1 MCFTGS
7 LAAMIVVACAPSRPA
22 QPPTPPEP
30 RVDPASAPASR
41 PPVRL
46 PPPEAKVER
55 MAPPEVAYAHGWMP
69 LASTGADRFV
79 REHPTY
85 DGRGVLIAILDTGV
99 DPGVPGLRTT
109 STGDPKLVDLRDF
122 SGEGIVPL
130 ARVVP
135 RGDTVEIAGRKLGGF
150 GRVVALNTAGPYY
163 AGTLQE
169 LSLGEPPA
177 SDLDGDGEAADTLAL
192 IVTRATDGWA
202 VLADTDGD
210 GSLVSE
216 RPVRDYL
223 LGREIFGWAPRGRTT
238 RVNLAANFSERGG
251 EPVLD
256 LVFALDAHGTHV
268 AGIAAAHDLYGVSG
282 FDGVAPGAQ
291 LLGLKI
297 SNRANGSVSTSGA
310 IVAAMDHAIRFAA
323 ARRMPLV
330 INFSFGVGNERE
342 GEARIDLL
350 LDSVLAR
357 HPEIALT
364 VAAGNDGPGLSTI
377 GFPGSA
383 GRVISVGGTLPSV
396 FLPPSRTGAA
406 TEIVADFSARG
417 GEVAKPDILAP
428 GVAYSSVP
436 LWNAGD
442 EVKQGTSMAA
452 PHAAGLAAL
461 LLSSLSP
468 EKRPTDSR
476 TLRQALMVTA
486 RPTPHGGFL
495 DQGRGLPDVDAAY
508 RWLLGGGK
516 APGIEVTV
524 PGRRTTGG
532 WVTAGSRGSRAGV
545 QRFEIR
551 RAPGAAPATY
561 ALRSDAP
568 WLTGPGKITLSGEV
582 TMVEL
587 HYAADGLAEPGAYTG
602 VVSGWPPDTLAGP
615 GFRLVTTVVVPAKV
629 ADTVPLRRAAP
640 VEPGEAI
647 RSFFAADSARPF
659 EVRVSSALGQRGLA
673 YLHEPGGAPFRE
685 VSTRPLGIDAEGVA
699 YRVDARDAVHGEYQA
714 VASSVPGG
722 HMTVT
727 AVVVHAPI
735 TITARRNGDFA
746 QAELTNVSGKPVT
759 AGVELR
765 LRGAERQ
772 DTVRASGSAIRRIP
786 FDIPAWATG
795 LEVDMT
801 MDRELWGKFTDFGV
815 TVLDSMGRQLAQDPM
830 EYAFGRLST
839 VLPDGHGGTRA
850 ELTLFPGFAD
860 AANERPWSATA
871 TIRLYADSAVAVA
884 PAAGSGGETTIGSG
898 QRTSVR
904 FRLPPAP
911 WPMPRGFAP
920 LGLILARVGEQ
931 VWTRETG
938 FAERSG
944 R

>member
-1 MCFTGS
+1 MRFTGS
-7 LAAMIVVACAPSRPA
+7 LAVATVLACAPSPREKPPA
-22 QPPTPPEP
+22 PPVP
-30 RVDPASAPASR
+30 RIDPAPAAR
-41 PPVRL
+41 PPVRV
-46 PPPEAKVER
+46 PRPVEKVER
-55 MAPPEVAYAHGWMP
+55 IAPPEVAYAHGWMP

-99 DPGVPGLRTT
+99 DPGVPGLGTT

-122 SGEGIVPL
+122 SGEGVVPL
-130 ARVVP
+130 ARVSP

-150 GRVVALNTAGPYY
+150 GRVVGLNTAGPYY
-163 AGTLQE
+163 GGTLRE

-177 SDLDGDGEAADTLAL
+177 SDLDGDGEASDTLAL
-192 IVTRATDGWA
+192 IVTRATDGWV

-210 GSLVSE
+210 GSLAGE

-223 LGREIFGWAPRGRTT
+223 LGKETFGWAPRTRAP

-251 EPVLD
+251 EPVLG

-268 AGIAAAHDLYGVSG
+268 AGIAAANDLYGVSG

-323 ARRMPLV
+323 ARRLPLV
-330 INFSFGVGNERE
+330 INLSFGVGNERE

-350 LDSVLAR
+350 VDSVLAQ

-364 VAAGNDGPGLSTI
+364 VSAGNDGPGLSTI

-383 GRVISVGGTLPSV
+383 GRAISVGGTVPSV
-396 FLPPSRTGAA
+396 FLPRGEGGAA
-406 TEIVADFSARG
+406 TDLLADFSARG
-417 GEVAKPDILAP
+417 GELAKPDIVAP

-442 EVKQGTSMAA
+442 EMKQGTSMAA

-461 LLSSLSP
+461 LLSSLTP
-468 EKRPTDSR
+468 EQRPADAR

-486 RPTPHGGFL
+486 RPAPRGGYL
-495 DQGRGLPDVDAAY
+495 DEGRGLPDVDAAY

-516 APGIEVTV
+516 APGIEVAI

-532 WVTAGSRGSRAGV
+532 WVMAGSRAGKTGV

-551 RAPGAAPATY
+551 RPPGAAPATY
-561 ALRSDAP
+561 TLRSDAA
-568 WLTGPGKITLSGEV
+568 WLTGPDRVTLSGAV

-587 HYAADGLAEPGAYTG
+587 RYAAETLAAPGAYTG

-615 GFRLVTTVVVPAKV
+615 GFRLVTTVVVPADI
-629 ADTVPLRRAAP
+629 ADTVTLRRAAP
-640 VEPGEAI
+640 IEPGEVL

-659 EVRVSSALGQRGLA
+659 EVRVSSGLGQRGLA

-685 VSTRPLGIDAEGVA
+685 VSSRPLGIGTEGAV

-714 VASSVPGG
+714 AASPVPGAR
-722 HMTVT
+722 MTVT
-727 AVVVHAPI
+727 AAVVHAPV
-735 TITARRNGDFA
+735 TIAAGRSDDVAHADLSNVTGQAVTAR
-746 QAELTNVSGKPVT
+746 
-759 AGVELR
+759 VELR
-765 LRGAERQ
+765 LRGAQRQ
-772 DTVRASGSAIRRIP
+772 DTVRARGSAIQRIP

-795 LEVDMT
+795 LEVDVA
-801 MDRELWGKFTDFGV
+801 MDREQWGRFTDFGV

-860 AANERPWSATA
+860 QADDRPWSATA
-871 TIRLYADSAVAVA
+871 TIRLYADSAVAIA
-884 PAAGSGGETTIGSG
+884 PTESGEVSLAPG
-898 QRTSVR
+898 QKASAR

-911 WPMPRGFAP
+911 WPMPPGFAP
-920 LGLILARVGEQ
+920 LGVILARVGEQ
-931 VWTRETG
+931 VWTRESG